1 MSTRHSRLIASVQTG
16 VLAAVMAVLSQIAI
30 PMPGSVPLTL
40 QTFAVALCVALG
52 GIRKGVPAV
61 LIYLALGAA
70 GVPVFAGFRGGIG
83 VLLAHTGGFLWGF
96 VPMALLCGSGVHT
109 GSRIWTLTLG
119 SCGLLLCHL
128 CGVLQYMAV
137 SGLDFAESFLLISL
151 PYLLK
156 DMLSLAAACFSAEV
170 LRRAMQRAGMQKL

>member
-1 MSTRHSRLIASVQTG
+1 MSTRHSRLISSVQTG

-40 QTFAVALCVALG
+40 QTFAVALCAALG
-52 GIRKGVPAV
+52 GIRKGMPAV
-61 LIYLALGAA
+61 LVYLALGAA

-96 VPMALLCGSGVHT
+96 VPMALLCG
-109 GSRIWTLTLG
+109 LG
-119 SCGLLLCHL
+119 GCSEKRLFAALMGFGGILLCHL
-128 CGVLQYMAV
+128 CGILQYMAV
-137 SGLDFAESFLLISL
+137 SGLGFAESFLLISL

-156 DMLSLAAACFSAEV
+156 DALSLAAAQLCART
-170 LRRAMQRAGMQKL
+170 LRRTMRSAGIQEL